1 MVNKGVLPLTYV
13 SDFLVDPRNPLRY
26 FGGRIIANLRVS
38 AMEDLVVKY
47 CRGKTLT
54 MPRLD
59 PAMQKYFRLNQAF
72 LRGYLED
79 RIVDLTNSCHI
90 SVKNCVREL
99 RLVIGGDTF
108 GCMVPEYILQGLFFP
123 GTRYLDPVK
132 LVDLNTLDINGL
144 LDRISRLEQLNR
156 DLRFY
161 TLTVKRKDMID
172 DSFKLLRLLMKSKR
186 GGSASFEVER

>member
-1 MVNKGVLPLTYV
+1 MVNRGVLPLQYV
-13 SDFLVDPRNPLRY
+13 SDFLVDPKNPIRY
-26 FGGRIIANLRVS
+26 FGGRIIANLRTS

-79 RIVDLTNSCHI
+79 RIVDLTLSCHKN
-90 SVKNCVREL
+90 VKTCVREL
-99 RLVIGGDTF
+99 QLVIGKDSLGF
-108 GCMVPEYILQGLFFP
+108 MVPEFILQGLFFP
-123 GTRYLDPVK
+123 GVRYIDPVK
-132 LVDLNTLDINGL
+132 LVDLNTLDLNGL
-144 LDRISRLEQLNR
+144 LDRISKLEQLQR
-156 DLRFY
+156 DFQFY
-161 TLTVKRKDMID
+161 RLSVKRKDMID
-172 DSFKLLRLLMKSKR
+172 DSFRLLRLLMKSKR

>member
-1 MVNKGVLPLTYV
+1 MVNRGVLSLQFV
-13 SDFLVDPRNPLRY
+13 SDFLVDPKNPIRY
-26 FGGRIIANLRVS
+26 FGGRIIANLRTS

-47 CRGKTLT
+47 SRGKSLT
-54 MPRLD
+54 IPRLD
-59 PAMQKYFRLNQAF
+59 PSMQKYFRLNQAF

-79 RIVDLTNSCHI
+79 RIVDLTNSCHL

-99 RLVIGGDTF
+99 REVIGKDTL

-132 LVDLNTLDINGL
+132 LVDLNLLDLNGL
-144 LDRISRLEQLNR
+144 LDRISRLEQLQR
-156 DLRFY
+156 DLQFY
-161 TLTVKRKDMID
+161 KLSVKRKDMID

>member
-1 MVNKGVLPLTYV
+1 
-13 SDFLVDPRNPLRY
+13 
-26 FGGRIIANLRVS
+26 
-38 AMEDLVVKY
+38 
-47 CRGKTLT
+47 

-59 PAMQKYFRLNQAF
+59 PSMSKYFRLNQAF

-79 RIVDLTNSCHI
+79 RIVDLTRSCHI
-90 SVKNCVREL
+90 SVTKSVGEL
-99 RLVIGGDTF
+99 RRVIGVDTF

-123 GTRYLDPVK
+123 GIRYLTPVK
-132 LVDLNTLDINGL
+132 LVDLNLLDLNGL
-144 LDRISRLEQLNR
+144 LERISQLEQLQR

-161 TLTVKRKDMID
+161 TLSVKRKNMID

>member
-1 MVNKGVLPLTYV
+1 VNKGVLPLTYV